1 MLLNHLYVVYNCV
14 FIQQISHTT
23 KCDAWN
29 GFLHLKILCYQM
41 YYFWNV
47 YQNDIKSLLYLF
59 KTLRC
64 LTKPFFILELNY
76 AYTLIFLYMYWCY
89 SLHLSFSFP
98 HPWVVRVYK
107 PTWSTSYIT
116 VNYHRDNLKIS
127 NITSITRNHTR
138 VSSFMSLY

>member
-1 MLLNHLYVVYNCV
+1 MLLNHLYVFYNCV
-14 FIQQISHTT
+14 FVQHISHTT

-29 GFLHLKILCYQM
+29 GFLSLK
-41 YYFWNV
+41 YFVIKCITFEMFIKMTSSHV
-47 YQNDIKSLLYLF
+47 YICSKPLDVLQNHFY
-59 KTLRC
+59 
-64 LTKPFFILELNY
+64 ILELNY

-107 PTWSTSYIT
+107 PTWSTNYIS

-127 NITSITRNHTR
+127 NITSTTRNHTR